1 MMNPTFAA
9 RRPPLRAEAGF
20 SLIEML
26 VAMGIML
33 VVMGGAMTAMMDATR
48 ASKMASM
55 ITSMN
60 SNLRTAMDLMVRD
73 TLQTGQDLPV
83 GRVIEIPSGAGAGAI
98 RMPGPP
104 GTNFTV
110 PAGTTQVSAVT
121 PYPARGPLVNGAAT
135 DVFTTLAA
143 DSAFSNVD
151 VTALTN
157 NSVTIALPAA
167 GINGYN
173 ITNGGPDDVLPGQL
187 MMLTKGSLSTLVQVT
202 RRAAQVV
209 FFEANDSLN
218 LNQTAAAAGT
228 LTKLN
233 AADPANAGATAAQAV
248 QQTQVTRI
256 RMITYYIDTTTNSS
270 RPRLVR
276 RMNNGDPTTFNNL
289 SGTAVAFDVENLII
303 SYDIANGVTNPAD
316 IRMTATDLLTT
327 GSCAPQACSPN
338 QIRKVNIMLAG
349 RSSAQFSPLRQPLRN
364 VLTSQISL
372 RSLAFVDKY
381 TDDNGG
387 TP

>member
-1 MMNPTFAA
+1 MMKTTFAP
-9 RRPPLRAEAGF
+9 RRPRRSSEAGF

-33 VVMGGAMTAMMDATR
+33 VVMGGAMAAMMDATR

-83 GRVIEIPSGAGAGAI
+83 GRVIEIPSGTGAARV

-104 GTNFTV
+104 GTAFLTPV
-110 PAGTTQVSAVT
+110 GATTVSAVT
-121 PYPARGPLVNGAAT
+121 AYPGAGPLVNSVAT
-135 DVFTTLAA
+135 DVYTILAA
-143 DSAFSNVD
+143 DSSFSNVD
-151 VTALTN
+151 LTALS
-157 NSVTIALPAA
+157 NSSATIALPGA

-173 ITNGGPDDVLPGQL
+173 ITDGGPDDVLAGQL
-187 MMLTKGSLSTLVQVT
+187 LMLTKGSLSTLVQVS
-202 RRAAQVV
+202 RRSGQQI
-209 FFEANDSLN
+209 FFDANDSLT
-218 LNQTAAAAGT
+218 LNQTAAANGT
-228 LTKLN
+228 LTALN
-233 AADPANAGATAAQAV
+233 ASAPANSGGTAAQAV
-248 QQTQVTRI
+248 QQTQATRI
-256 RMITYYIDTTTNSS
+256 RMITYYIDATINPQ

-276 RMNNGDPTTFNNL
+276 RMNNGSASTFDNN
-289 SGTAVAFDVENLII
+289 SGTTVAFDVENLQV
-303 SYDIANGVTNPAD
+303 SYDIANGVTNPANVK
-316 IRMTATDLLTT
+316 MNATDLLTT

-349 RSSAQFSPLRQPLRN
+349 RSYAQFSPLKQPLRN
-364 VLTSQISL
+364 VLQSQVSL

>member
-1 MMNPTFAA
+1 MMNTTFAP
-9 RRPPLRAEAGF
+9 RRPRRSSEAGF

-33 VVMGGAMTAMMDATR
+33 VVMGGAMAAMMDATK

-55 ITSMN
+55 VTSMN

-83 GRVIEIPSGAGAGAI
+83 GRVIEVPSGAGAV

-104 GTNFTV
+104 GTNFTL
-110 PAGTTQVSAVT
+110 PAGATTVSAVT
-121 PYPARGPLVNGAAT
+121 AYPGAGPLVNAVAT
-135 DVFTTLAA
+135 DVYTILAA
-143 DSAFSNVD
+143 DSSFSNVD
-151 VTALTN
+151 LTALAN
-157 NSVTIALPAA
+157 NSATIALPAT
-167 GINGYN
+167 GVNGYN
-173 ITNGGPDDVLPGQL
+173 ITDGGPDDVLPGQL
-187 MMLTKGSLSTLVQVT
+187 LMLTKGSLSTLVQVS
-202 RRAAQVV
+202 RRSGQQI
-209 FFEANDSLN
+209 FFDANDSLN
-218 LNQTAAAAGT
+218 LNQTGAANGT
-228 LTKLN
+228 LTALN
-233 AADPANAGATAAQAV
+233 AAAPANSGGTAAQAV
-248 QQTQVTRI
+248 QQTQATRI
-256 RMITYYIDTTTNSS
+256 RMLTYYIDATINPS

-276 RMNNGDPTTFNNL
+276 RMNNGDASVFNNN
-289 SGTAVAFDVENLII
+289 SGTTVAFDVENLQI
-303 SYDIANGVTNPAD
+303 SYDIANGVTNPANVK
-316 IRMTATDLLTT
+316 MTATDLLTT

-349 RSSAQFSPLRQPLRN
+349 RSSAQFTPLKQPLRN
-364 VLTSQISL
+364 VLQSQVSL

>member
-1 MMNPTFAA
+1 
-9 RRPPLRAEAGF
+9 
-20 SLIEML
+20 
-26 VAMGIML
+26 
-33 VVMGGAMTAMMDATR
+33 
-48 ASKMASM
+48 
-55 ITSMN
+55 MN

-83 GRVIEIPSGAGAGAI
+83 GRVIEVPSGAGAGAI

-104 GTNFTV
+104 GTAFTV
-110 PAGTTQVSAVT
+110 PNGATQVSAVT

-151 VTALTN
+151 LTALTN
-157 NSVTIALPAA
+157 NSATVALPAA

-228 LTKLN
+228 LTRLN
-233 AADPANAGATAAQAV
+233 AAAPANAGGTAAQAV
-248 QQTQVTRI
+248 QQTQATRI
-256 RMITYYIDTTTNSS
+256 RMITYYIDATTNPS

-276 RMNNGDPTTFNNL
+276 RMNNGDPAVFNNA
-289 SGTAVAFDVENLII
+289 SGTTVAFDVENLQI

-316 IRMTATDLLTT
+316 IKMAATDLLVS

-349 RSSAQFSPLRQPLRN
+349 RSNAQFSPLKQPLRN